1 MATNRYIQVSFWTDP
16 KIADDFTPQ
25 EKYFYLY
32 LLTNPHTNLCG
43 CYELSVRQM
52 CIETGYSTEDICV
65 LIDRFALIHN
75 IMRYSR
81 ENKEVLLFNWHKY
94 NWTSSNKL
102 RAAILNSIK
111 TVKTEEFKDYLMAHF
126 ENRNTQLDE
135 TELKTNGTI

>member
-1 MATNRYIQVSFWTDP
+1 MATNRYVQVSFWTDP
-16 KIADDFTPQ
+16 KVADEFTPQ

-52 CIETGYSTEDICV
+52 CIETGYSSEDICV

-75 IMRYSR
+75 IMRYSS

-94 NWTSSNKL
+94 NWTSSKKL
-102 RAAILNSIK
+102 RTAILNSIK
-111 TVKTEEFKDYLMAHF
+111 TVKTEEFKDYLMGHF
-126 ENRNTQLDE
+126 DPKDKLDKTEQNFNE
-135 TELKTNGTI
+135 TI